1 MTDLELDTADQIEQE
16 EDVTG
21 PPTEDTRA
29 AWAEAA
35 RPILIKAAQRYRALV
50 SYKDLAA
57 QMQEAT
63 GIATR
68 QPMQH
73 WMADVLH
80 RVLPGLDLADLNL
93 TMAPRRARWLSPLG
107 WRRLGVAVGEEH
119 RDRGPAELGEHP
131 GEVGGAVEAG
141 VDEHA
146 LPHRGVVAGSGSGAR
161 LGGHGIAVDVEQLGP
176 NGGDLHARQS
186 SAGPRRA
193 RCVDML
199 GCVLPIVE

>member
-63 GIATR
+63 GITTR

-80 RVLPGLDLADLNL
+80 RVASDCAERNEPNLASLAVNAQGSVGAAYASTVLDTQGDEIGDSDDHAARERLACHTHFDAADLPADGGVPTL
-93 TMAPRRARWLSPLG
+93 TEKVSAARTRARKASALARPI
-107 WRRLGVAVGEEH
+107 
-119 RDRGPAELGEHP
+119 DTCP
-131 GEVGGAVEAG
+131 
-141 VDEHA
+141 DCFMA
-146 LPHRGVVAGSGSGAR
+146 LPATKVCDNCA
-161 LGGHGIAVDVEQLGP
+161 
-176 NGGDLHARQS
+176 
-186 SAGPRRA
+186 
-193 RCVDML
+193 
-199 GCVLPIVE
+199 